1 MFIGRE
7 NELNELEARYADD
20 SPQLIV
26 VYGKRRLGKTALLK
40 EFAKDK
46 SHFFYVSRETIDSEQ
61 IKLFSEEILEDN
73 PVKEFITS
81 FDSWEKAFLFLVN
94 ESKSKK
100 ILLIIDEF
108 PYIAQSNKEILSI
121 LQKIWDQQNEDQK
134 MMFVLSGSSLS
145 YMEEEL
151 LGQDSPLYGRTTST
165 IRLEAL
171 SFREARAVLKDFP
184 LEDQIAYYSIL
195 GGIPR
200 YLKALDPKLDLKQNI
215 EKYLLNKYSF
225 LYQEINLLMREE
237 LREPSTYYAIL
248 SSIAAGHRTIKDIAK
263 ATSLDKTKIN
273 VYLKNLMQ
281 LNILYKKVPLLLPE
295 EKVNQHRSMYLF
307 KEPYFKFYFC
317 YIVPNLSSIEKLETS
332 EFYDRKVLPTLEA
345 SIEEEFQNA
354 GIEYLKEA
362 NAAGKLDYEY
372 HQIGNTWNDKLDLPI
387 FGFVNQQS
395 ILSGQ
400 CFYNRLPKQA
410 EIDRLKQFTAL
421 YTNDPTIRT
430 SYYFIT
436 NLPVS
441 KELRQLEVLDQ
452 SLHFI
457 TLE

>member
-7 NELNELEARYADD
+7 HELNELEARYADD

-73 PVKEFITS
+73 PVKEYITS

-94 ESKSKK
+94 ESKTKK

-121 LQKIWDQQNEDQK
+121 LQKIWDQQNEDRK

-171 SFREARAVLKDFP
+171 NFREARAMLKDFS
-184 LEDQIAYYSIL
+184 LEDQIAYYAIL

-215 EKYLLNKYSF
+215 EKHLLNKYSF

-248 SSIAAGHRTIKDIAK
+248 SSVAAGHRTIKDIAK
-263 ATSLDKTKIN
+263 ATGLDKTKIN

-295 EKVNQHRSMYLF
+295 EKPNQHRSMYLF

-317 YIVPNLSSIEKLETS
+317 YIVPNLSSMEKLETS

-345 SIEEEFQNA
+345 AIEEEFQNA

-362 NAAGKLDYEY
+362 NAAGLLDHEY
-372 HQIGNTWNDKLDLPI
+372 HQIGNTWNDKLELPI
-387 FGFVNQQS
+387 FGFVDQQS

-400 CFYNRLPKQA
+400 CFYNKLPGQD

-436 NLPVS
+436 NLTVS
-441 KELRQLEVLDQ
+441 KELRQLEALDK